1 MTVHELSRRSALRGL
16 AVTAG
21 AAVVGYLVSRNS
33 DAAQAKSVGTAA
45 NGYGATAKTG
55 GRRLAALA
63 QVPSGGGLIL
73 GDEQIVL
80 TKDATG
86 SVHAFSAICTHQ
98 GCPVSSVSGGTINCP
113 CHGSRFDVG
122 TGAVVGGPAPRAL
135 PAVVVSVHDGG
146 IYTK

>member
-45 NGYGATAKTG
+45 NGYGATVETG

-98 GCPVSSVSGGTINCP
+98 GCLVSSVSGGTINCP
-113 CHGSRFDVG
+113 CHGSRFDAN
-122 TGAVVGGPAPRAL
+122 TGAVVAGPAPRPL
-135 PAVVVSVHDGG
+135 PVVAVTVREGG
-146 IYTK
+146 IYPK